1 MILSILDI
9 IFIIILLITSVRCT
23 FRGFV
28 TEVLSFAAVIMGV
41 IVAVLLTPMVTVW
54 IEKFAG
60 QVMWSN
66 IAAFLIIFLVVYLV
80 VKIFEGALYR
90 LLERINLDNLDRALG
105 FFLGLLE
112 GIILIV
118 LIVFI
123 LSIQPFFDSSIV
135 MEDSKFSAL
144 ILKILPTAAD
154 TIGRRLQEA
163 DV

>member
-9 IFIIILLITSVRCT
+9 IFIIILLITSIRCT

-123 LSIQPFFDSSIV
+123 LSIQPFFDPSIV

-144 ILKILPTAAD
+144 ILKILPAAAE

>member
-9 IFIIILLITSVRCT
+9 IFIIILLITSIRCT

-123 LSIQPFFDSSIV
+123 LSIQPFFDPSIV

-144 ILKILPTAAD
+144 ILKILPSAAE

>member
-1 MILSILDI
+1 MILSILDV

-28 TEVLSFAAVIMGV
+28 TEILSFAAVILGV
-41 IVAVLLTPMVTVW
+41 IIAVLLNHMATVW
-54 IEKFAG
+54 IENFAG

-90 LLERINLDNLDRALG
+90 LLEIIDLDNLDRALG

-118 LIVFI
+118 LIVFV
-123 LSIQPFFDSSIV
+123 LSIQPFFDPSIV

-144 ILKILPTAAD
+144 ILKILPAATE
-154 TIGRRLQEA
+154 TIGRRLQETN
-163 DV
+163 V